1 MDNFE
6 DRQREMRE
14 RNTRSKRE
22 KVLAQPEGAPH
33 HSPEVFRLKKRIAE
47 LKEQVSALQL
57 ENNRLREQKTIVV
70 ERSAIPLKSNN
81 TTSLS
86 TATRENTRL
95 DSLSD
100 LASLATFSCP
110 HHA

>member
-1 MDNFE
+1 MDNLE

-70 ERSAIPLKSNN
+70 ERSRGQEKSYG
-81 TTSLS
+81 
-86 TATRENTRL
+86 
-95 DSLSD
+95 DSVKEQQHNFFKYSN
-100 LASLATFSCP
+100 ARKY
-110 HHA
+110 